1 MSFSA
6 HRLISSGAL
15 AGALCLVALCL
26 SPAGGRAAATAPTT
40 APARDSASL
49 VDCHAAVEQAG
60 RSASFQGAMTAV
72 AHTQRMAIRID
83 LQERVSS
90 VPGFRTV
97 SAPGL
102 GVWRR
107 SAPGVKI
114 YRYVKQVT
122 NLPAPA
128 AFRAVVRFRWLGAGD
143 IVIRRSTRRTE
154 TCIQRDERPQLNVGA
169 VTITAAPHSSTAQY
183 EIVVRNDGRGPAG
196 PFGVSLIVGGATQ
209 QTLAVPSL
217 PAGARTVLDA
227 VAARCSTGSSVEIDL
242 DPQHQVDEAAGGG
255 QAKTVSCPLAPM
267 SQSASRRPAG

>member
-1 MSFSA
+1 
-6 HRLISSGAL
+6 
-15 AGALCLVALCL
+15 
-26 SPAGGRAAATAPTT
+26 
-40 APARDSASL
+40 
-49 VDCHAAVEQAG
+49 
-60 RSASFQGAMTAV
+60 MTAV

-83 LQERVSS
+83 LQEHIPST
-90 VPGFRTV
+90 PGFRVV

-107 SAPGVKI
+107 SAVGVKV

-143 IVIRRSTRRTE
+143 SVIRRATRRTE
-154 TCIQRDERPQLNVGA
+154 SCVQRDERPQLNVGA
-169 VTITAAPHSSTAQY
+169 VTITAAPHSSNAQY

-196 PFGVSLIVGGATQ
+196 AFGVTLIVDGATQ

-217 PAGARTVLDA
+217 AAGARTVLDA
-227 VAARCSTGSSVEIDL
+227 VAPRCSSGSSVQVDL

-255 QAKTVSCPLAPM
+255 QPKTVSCPLAPT
-267 SQSASRRPAG
+267 SQSASRHRAG